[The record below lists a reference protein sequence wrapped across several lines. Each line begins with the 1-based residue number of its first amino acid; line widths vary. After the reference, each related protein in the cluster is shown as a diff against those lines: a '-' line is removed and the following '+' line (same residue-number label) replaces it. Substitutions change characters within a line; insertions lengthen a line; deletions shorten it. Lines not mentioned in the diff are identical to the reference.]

1 MNLSPQTILAK
12 LEEWNCYFQVHLPDR
27 SRSFGRPQFYT
38 GGEETLQEHVPYILK
53 EGCEM
58 PDISGNA
65 KMLFISATPKQ
76 VSKSAYGY
84 LVSTEDID
92 PYELLNLIQRIFDF
106 YDQWEDLLNQCLEEE
121 ISLQTLLDESVEIF
135 GNPLTISTAD
145 FFMVGHSS
153 IMKERENLR
162 ELLDPNNLFEY
173 CTAFK
178 QDEEYNK
185 ARTYHGAFFYPE
197 YITGYRNLCI
207 NLFDH
212 GIYAYRVAIPEVCSS
227 FQPGMTGLLEYMAG
241 YLKKILGHP
250 YMTGEGE
257 ARSLQTVLIEA
268 LGKTQNPEQLGQRL
282 ALYGW
287 AQDHQY
293 VCLVFQ
299 TALLDQQNLTVSF
312 ICRHIE
318 SLLSHACAFPYQEDI
333 LVFVN
338 LTRFGGTVEDVY
350 RKLLL
355 FLRDSFLKA
364 GISRTFTGFREM
376 MYDYRQARSALE
388 TGSRCRPYQWVH
400 SFEDTALFYMLQ
412 NASGEF
418 PVKICS
424 SEKVRLLWEYD
435 KEHQTEFYKTL
446 KVYLENNENAVKSA
460 RKLFIHRSTF
470 LYRLERIKEM
480 TGLDLNDP
488 DMHLYCLLSY
498 RILELYYGD
507 KKSTK

>member
-1 MNLSPQTILAK
+1 M
-12 LEEWNCYFQVHLPDR
+12 
-27 SRSFGRPQFYT
+27 
-38 GGEETLQEHVPYILK
+38 
-53 EGCEM
+53 
-58 PDISGNA
+58 
-65 KMLFISATPKQ
+65 
-76 VSKSAYGY
+76 
-84 LVSTEDID
+84 
-92 PYELLNLIQRIFDF
+92 
-106 YDQWEDLLNQCLEEE
+106 
-121 ISLQTLLDESVEIF
+121 
-135 GNPLTISTAD
+135 
-145 FFMVGHSS
+145 
-153 IMKERENLR
+153 
-162 ELLDPNNLFEY
+162 
-173 CTAFK
+173 
-178 QDEEYNK
+178 
-185 ARTYHGAFFYPE
+185 
-197 YITGYRNLCI
+197 
-207 NLFDH
+207 
-212 GIYAYRVAIPEVCSS
+212 
-227 FQPGMTGLLEYMAG
+227 
-241 YLKKILGHP
+241 
-250 YMTGEGE
+250 
-257 ARSLQTVLIEA
+257 
-268 LGKTQNPEQLGQRL
+268 
-282 ALYGW
+282 
-287 AQDHQY
+287 
-293 VCLVFQ
+293 
-299 TALLDQQNLTVSF
+299 
-312 ICRHIE
+312 
-318 SLLSHACAFPYQEDI
+318 
-333 LVFVN
+333 FVN

-376 MYDYRQARSALE
+376 MYDYRQARIALE